1 MIDNIIDNIIEQIK
15 MAQREAVARGIR
27 ANAVMINDKL
37 YHSYFETLPLI
48 CGLKVFCTNELPDE
62 FSFAVTEVEGLLTK
76 DKEIEMLRREN
87 QELKDRLKQIQN
99 LIQGT
104 S

>member
-1 MIDNIIDNIIEQIK
+1 MIDNIIGNIIEQIK

-48 CGLKVFCTNELPDE
+48 CGLNVFCTNELPDE